1 MKTLFEILLFIILW
15 PIVKFWR
22 LLCSLFVRFV
32 YKKDQIFLYNGCFDL
47 TLYRVAHVP
56 LFGSPSFDIIHL
68 HTYNDDDNFVL
79 DDIKYGWSLKFENYY
94 HINRY
99 LHKIPF
105 TEYELIEKFII
116 ETENQ
121 INCILREFYIDGKCP
136 TDFMPGMTLFD
147 KKNNIYHIYE
157 PDEESNSWVAGYILL
172 NESLPLLENK
182 FCHCFEDD
190 DKSNYVV
197 IPEFVFEQIITIG
210 KERHKILQNQLLS
223 IKAQYNAEAQTGR
236 FDLRIIYPWGIY

>member
-1 MKTLFEILLFIILW
+1 ME
-15 PIVKFWR
+15 
-22 LLCSLFVRFV
+22 S
-32 YKKDQIFLYNGCFDL
+32 
-47 TLYRVAHVP
+47 
-56 LFGSPSFDIIHL
+56 
-68 HTYNDDDNFVL
+68 
-79 DDIKYGWSLKFENYY
+79 ENQ
-94 HINRY
+94 INRY

-147 KKNNIYHIYE
+147 KKNNIYHLYE

-172 NESLPLLENK
+172 NESLPLSENK

-190 DKSNYVV
+190 DKSDYVV
-197 IPEFVFEQIITIG
+197 IPEYVFEQIITIG